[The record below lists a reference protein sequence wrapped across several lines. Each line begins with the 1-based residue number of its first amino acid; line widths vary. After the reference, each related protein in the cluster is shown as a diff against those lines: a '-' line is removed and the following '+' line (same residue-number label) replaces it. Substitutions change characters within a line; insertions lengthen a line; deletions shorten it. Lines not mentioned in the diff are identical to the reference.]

1 MNKDEKPRR
10 LRDWPLDIRDALNNI
25 KSDIGALDE
34 DAFAADG
41 KTLRAVTKSIEK
53 HRAHR

>member
-10 LRDWPLDIRDALNNI
+10 LRDWPLDIRDALNNV